1 MYVALVG
8 PLPELMRDKTETTL
22 PSCSSP
28 THTDLYSGIFT
39 VFVFLTDC
47 RYQLHSWKER
57 GLVRM
62 KCLA

>member
-8 PLPELMRDKTETTL
+8 PLPELMRDKTGTTL
-22 PSCSSP
+22 PSRSSP

-39 VFVFLTDC
+39 VFLTDC
-47 RYQLHSWKER
+47 RYQLHFWKER

-62 KCLA
+62 KYLA